1 MNIGYARVS
10 TDDQNLDFQTDA
22 IKVNGCETIY
32 QEHASGKNTAR
43 LELENCLKG
52 VVRPNP
58 RKFQSNDFGCHLEH
72 PSRAGN
78 WAWFKNPCFW
88 VTQTCHSLPKKFG
101 IFL

>member
-58 RKFQSNDFGCHLEH
+58 RKFQSPWFSQR
-72 PSRAGN
+72 PS
-78 WAWFKNPCFW
+78 
-88 VTQTCHSLPKKFG
+88 
-101 IFL
+101 IF